1 MSFFGNSPEQPSI
14 DDSRESDMYSDESGT
29 EAETDIDYSTESE
42 TEVETDVDYCD
53 TDDLLKRFTIAI
65 INRVLTP
72 FNIHL
77 YCSPNSPGSN
87 LPLHRSK
94 KFIVFEDCL
103 MVLFKKYQ
111 NCGDET
117 NTTTTRVIGTFLNV
131 IQHCSKC
138 FFTYKWDSQPVI
150 KDIPAGNILLSAS
163 ILFSGSLPAK
173 VLQVLRIYGC
183 ASISYRTY
191 FRHQGSFLQPAI
203 CTAWNKHQ
211 ADLFKQLRREKRPL
225 IIGGDGRADSPGH
238 SAKFGSY
245 TVMELNKNIIIDIQL
260 VQVSAC
266 T

>member
-1 MSFFGNSPEQPSI
+1 MSFFGNSPEQPSL
-14 DDSRESDMYSDESGT
+14 DDSRESDVYSDVSGTEAETDVDYSTESET
-29 EAETDIDYSTESE
+29 EAETDIDYF
-42 TEVETDVDYCD
+42 D
-53 TDDLLKRFTIAI
+53 TDNLLKRFTIAI

-72 FNIHL
+72 FKIHL

-94 KFIVFEDCL
+94 KFSVYEDFL
-103 MVLFKKYQ
+103 MVLFKKCQ

-117 NTTTTRVIGTFLNV
+117 TTTTTRVIGTFLMSSSIGQNV
-131 IQHCSKC
+131 
-138 FFTYKWDSQPVI
+138 FTQWDSQ
-150 KDIPAGNILLSAS
+150 DIPAGNILLSAAS
-163 ILFSGSLPAK
+163 LFSGSLPAK
-173 VLQVLRIYGC
+173 VSQVLRIYGC

-203 CTAWNKHQ
+203 CTVWKKHQ

-245 TVMELNKNIIIDIQL
+245 TVMELKQKVIIDIQL